1 MKVVFFLTLVCQW
14 NNVFSGSI
22 SAPNFNDPLY
32 PLQFHLNERYGVT
45 MNIHKAWKKGLTG
58 KGVTICVNDPAGV
71 DKNHDDLSSK
81 FVVEGSF
88 DYKTN
93 SSDPTPDGLTIYDG
107 PLSYGTAMAG
117 LALAKANNGK
127 CIVGV
132 AYDAKFSGIKHLRGS
147 STDPSYPNRFA
158 HLIQYAHHVND
169 IYLCSWG
176 PPSSFGYV
184 QEPIKAALKNATEK
198 GRGGKGSI
206 YMFSAGN
213 SGLFNGS
220 CAFNEYITSVYT
232 IGISLVTGKNVRSYH
247 NMACPSIHAV
257 TYSRDLYL
265 GLKYPHDRMP
275 SCALQNKCKENTGS
289 SYGAN
294 AVAAG
299 IIALVLQANPNLGW
313 RDVQHLIARSSCS
326 QFSSVQWNTN
336 KAGFKYSDYF
346 GFGLLDADAVT
357 TNAKNWTNVGKQLEC
372 VMVLP
377 STPRRIDG
385 VATITEVVDLSS
397 WPSLCGGEG
406 GKINFLEHVVLQF
419 SLNFTNRRNIEI
431 EIESPGGSRSVL
443 QRSGWLL
450 DLYPTIPKIN
460 YLQNLSIKSL
470 QFWGENPRGKWK
482 IRLRN
487 IKPNPKQNGTLY
499 NWSVKLY
506 GTASDPMAGNTVVA
520 SQIKINQTSTASPPT
535 TNPCPS
541 KNSRPCGS
549 TSTKAPSLMIAA
561 LVLFST
567 LFSNIV

>member
-93 SSDPTPDGLTIYDG
+93 SSDPTPDSPALYDG
-107 PLSYGTAMAG
+107 PLSHGNDMAG

-132 AYDAKFSGIKHLRGS
+132 AYDAKFSGIKHMRGS
-147 STDPSYPNRFA
+147 SSDPSYPKRFA
-158 HLIQYAHHVND
+158 HLMQYAHHIND
-169 IYLCSWG
+169 IYLCSFG
-176 PPSSFGYV
+176 LSSSPGYV
-184 QEPIKAALKNATEK
+184 EEPIKAALKNATEK
-198 GRGGKGSI
+198 
-206 YMFSAGN
+206 
-213 SGLFNGS
+213 
-220 CAFNEYITSVYT
+220 
-232 IGISLVTGKNVRSYH
+232 
-247 NMACPSIHAV
+247 PS
-257 TYSRDLYL
+257 S
-265 GLKYPHDRMP
+265 
-275 SCALQNKCKENTGS
+275 ALQNKCKENSGAS
-289 SYGAN
+289 SGAN

-336 KAGFKYSDYF
+336 KAGFKYSVNF
-346 GFGLLDADAVT
+346 GFGLLDADALT
-357 TNAKNWTNVGKQLEC
+357 TNAKNWTNVGQQLEC
-372 VMVLP
+372 FMALP
-377 STPRRIDG
+377 NTPRRIDG

-397 WPSLCGGEG
+397 WPSHCGGEG
-406 GKINFLEHVVLQF
+406 KKINFLEHVVLQF
-419 SLNFTNRRNIEI
+419 SLNFTFRANIEI
-431 EIESPGGSRSVL
+431 EIESPGGSKSVL
-443 QRSGWLL
+443 LRSGRYF
-450 DLYPTIPKIN
+450 DS
-460 YLQNLSIKSL
+460 LQEIKNLSVKSL
-470 QFWGENPRGKWK
+470 QFWGEIPRGRWQ

-487 IKPNPKQNGTLY
+487 VKPDPKQNGTLY

-506 GTASDPMAGNTVVA
+506 GTASAPMAGNTVVA

-535 TNPCPS
+535 TNKSATSNFEQSSSSMFTRSTSLLTSTDPCTN
-541 KNSRPCGS
+541 KNSKPCGS
-549 TSTKAPSLMIAA
+549 ASTKAPSLMIAA
-561 LVLFST
+561 LLLVFT
-567 LFSNIV
+567 LFGHIV

>member
-93 SSDPTPDGLTIYDG
+93 SSDPTPDSPALYDG
-107 PLSYGTAMAG
+107 PLSHGNDMAG

-132 AYDAKFSGIKHLRGS
+132 AYDAKFSGIKHMRGS
-147 STDPSYPNRFA
+147 SSDPSYPKRFA
-158 HLIQYAHHVND
+158 HLMQYAHHIND
-169 IYLCSWG
+169 IYLCSFG
-176 PPSSFGYV
+176 LSSSPGYV
-184 QEPIKAALKNATEK
+184 EEPIKAALKNATEK

-206 YMFSAGN
+206 YMFAAGN
-213 SGLFNGS
+213 AGMFNASCGLD
-220 CAFNEYITSVYT
+220 EYVTSVYT
-232 IGISLVTGKNVRSYH
+232 IAISVVTGKNVLSRQDE
-247 NMACPSIHAV
+247 ACPCIHAV
-257 TYSRDLYL
+257 TYARDLSL

-275 SCALQNKCKENTGS
+275 SSALQNKCKENSGAS
-289 SYGAN
+289 SGAN

-336 KAGFKYSDYF
+336 KAGFKYSVNF
-346 GFGLLDADAVT
+346 GFGLLDADALT
-357 TNAKNWTNVGKQLEC
+357 TNAKNWTNVGQQLEC
-372 VMVLP
+372 FMALP
-377 STPRRIDG
+377 NTPRRIDG

-397 WPSLCGGEG
+397 WPSHCGGEG
-406 GKINFLEHVVLQF
+406 KKINFLEHVVLQF
-419 SLNFTNRRNIEI
+419 SLNFTFRANIEI
-431 EIESPGGSRSVL
+431 EIESPGGSKSVL
-443 QRSGWLL
+443 LRSGRYF
-450 DLYPTIPKIN
+450 DS
-460 YLQNLSIKSL
+460 LQEIKNLSVKSL
-470 QFWGENPRGKWK
+470 QFWGEIPRGRWQ

-487 IKPNPKQNGTLY
+487 VKPDPKQNGTLY

-506 GTASDPMAGNTVVA
+506 GTASAPMAGNTVVA

-535 TNPCPS
+535 TNPCTN
-541 KNSRPCGS
+541 KNSKPCGS
-549 TSTKAPSLMIAA
+549 ASTKAPSLMIAA
-561 LVLFST
+561 LLLVFT
-567 LFSNIV
+567 LFGHIV